1 MYVSDYIIIIDIFDM
16 MQLKKHEETH
26 WPTIL
31 LYRVTELGG
40 MGWVSNS
47 TTLYNWR
54 QLAITVVISTV

>member
-47 TTLYNWR
+47 TTLYN
-54 QLAITVVISTV
+54 